1 MLVVWTRSRIGDD
14 VVLERW
20 TVSYIGKR
28 PWLLT
33 HAVPTVGTN
42 ARLDLVLSRYGSSE
56 FLGRHEGSPKKGALV
71 FKEREG
77 IRLQLVFQPEES
89 T

>member
-1 MLVVWTRSRIGDD
+1 MLVVWTRSRNGDD
-14 VVLERW
+14 VVLKRW
-20 TVSYIGKR
+20 TVSYDVGRR

-33 HAVPTVGTN
+33 YAVPTVEN
-42 ARLDLVLSRYGSSE
+42 SARLDLVLSRYGLSE
-56 FLGRHEGSPKKGALV
+56 SFGHLKCSLKKGALV

-77 IRLQLVFQPEES
+77 IRLQLVFQ